1 MPARLTFFAIA
12 AFWVTMNVLLWRA
25 EFGTHN
31 GETPVPIELIWRK
44 IMTAPDTSSLSVFQ
58 NRNRMGYCEFD
69 TSIGQEMASVDTDKA
84 PPDGLVTRAGYQIH
98 SAGNISINDLTNRI
112 KFDGRVLFSSAQEW
126 REVTLRISSRTT
138 AVEIHSVATNQ
149 LVHLKII
156 SEGAVLEKNLT
167 FAEMQNPNTL
177 LRALVGN
184 FADSL
189 FSMMDLP
196 DVADSSTTQ
205 KLAWRASRT
214 RVKIGTEAVP
224 VYRIE
229 TDFLGHPILMDV
241 STLGEILRVEL
252 PGNISARIDEWTKP

>member
-1 MPARLTFFAIA
+1 MPARLTFIAIA
-12 AFWVTMNVLLWRA
+12 AFWLTMNVLLWRA
-25 EFGTHN
+25 EFGVHS

-44 IMTAPDTSSLSVFQ
+44 ILTAPDASSLSVYQ
-58 NRNRMGYCEFD
+58 NRDRMGYCEFA
-69 TSIGQEMASVDTDKA
+69 TSIGQEMAAVDTDK
-84 PPDGLVTRAGYQIH
+84 PPPEGLVTRAGYQIH
-98 SAGNISINDLTNRI
+98 LAGNVALDNFTNRI
-112 KFDGRVLFSSAQEW
+112 KFDGRVQFSSTRAW
-126 REVTLRISSRTT
+126 REVNFKISSRTT
-138 AVEIHSVATNQ
+138 AVEIHSVATNN
-149 LVHLKII
+149 LVHLKIT
-156 SEGAVLEKNLT
+156 SAGAVLEKNLT
-167 FAEMQNPNTL
+167 FAELQNPNTL

-196 DVADSSTTQ
+196 DIASTSTAQ

-252 PGNISARIDEWTKP
+252 PGNISARIDEWSKP